1 MSAVG
6 ARSRFS
12 CAKAAVFLWSPTFRR
27 ELNIPV
33 ILMGYGLNTD
43 GAHGPDEHFS
53 VEMFQRGIQTAI
65 CYLEEAAH

>member
-1 MSAVG
+1 MREGGSIPIV
-6 ARSRFS
+6 SD
-12 CAKAAVFLWSPTFRR
+12 FRR

-53 VEMFQRGIQTAI
+53 IEMFHQGIDTAI
-65 CYLEEAAH
+65 CFLEETAH